1 MRLNIVHKS
10 EYLYDS
16 PVQYGLQRLRKTPK
30 SRPGQ
35 TVVKWKVELEGAQ
48 EEVTYRD
55 QYNNHVELISILPGS
70 EKVSITASGEIDTEE
85 TNGVVGPPRG
95 YTPLWLFKRET
106 ELTHKSREISA
117 LAREIKGDD
126 DVTRMHD
133 LMDRIRERVAYVI
146 GATDTT
152 TTADEA
158 LALGKGVCQDHS
170 HIFLAAARARGYPA
184 RYVSGFLLIDGQ
196 DHQAASHAWAEVYL
210 EGLGWVGY
218 DVSNGISP
226 DERYV
231 CVATG
236 LDYRDAAPISGIRH
250 GTAAETLAVSLI
262 VEQ

>member
-10 EYLYDS
+10 EYFYDS
-16 PVQYGLQRLRKTPK
+16 PVQYGLQRLRQTPK

-35 TVVKWKVELEGAQ
+35 TVSHWKVELEGAQ

-55 QYNNHVELISILPGS
+55 QYNNHVELISIIPGS
-70 EKVSITASGEIDTEE
+70 ERITITASGEVDTEE
-85 TNGVVGPPRG
+85 TSGVVGPPRG

-106 ELTHKSREISA
+106 PLTHKTRDIIA
-117 LAREIKGDD
+117 LAREAKGDD
-126 DVTRMHD
+126 DVALMHD
-133 LMDRIRERVAYVI
+133 LLDRIRERVPYVI
-146 GATDTT
+146 GVTDAN

-170 HIFLAAARARGYPA
+170 HIFVTAARVRGYPA

-196 DHQAASHAWAEVYL
+196 DHQAASHAWAEVYI